1 MPSRIFSIDSSFY
14 LKESSSSL
22 SSEEFSTLQPI
33 GWRCRT
39 ASRSLP
45 VRAFA
50 WLFVFAAL
58 ISATP
63 AQAFVHPGGL
73 HTQADLDRMKA
84 KVAAGAH
91 PWIDDWNLLITDSE
105 ARNTYTAAPQ
115 ADMGANRQRAD
126 ADAHAAYLNAIRW
139 YISGDTSYAD
149 CAVRICNAWS
159 STVTQV
165 PSNTGLV
172 GIPIFDFALAAEVLR
187 VYSGWSGT
195 DFARFQNMMET
206 YLYPSCH
213 DFLTNHNGACLTSYW
228 ANWDDCNIGALV
240 AMGVLCDDS
249 AKFNEG
255 VTYFESGAGNGC
267 IMNAVYYLHMPTLGQ
282 WQESGRDQEH
292 AQLGIGLCGSFCQ
305 IAWNQG
311 VDLFGYA
318 SNRLLA
324 GAEYVAQTNLCQ
336 LVPYKYYTNCSSANQ
351 DWVSINGRGRLDD
364 RPVWE
369 LIYNHYAV
377 LKGLSTPNS
386 KAMAELMRPEHGSN
400 DHFGYGT
407 LTFTLDAS
415 ASSYPPSSVPTAPI
429 GLTATAGV
437 GQVALQW
444 SPSPTN
450 SAQGYTVLRSA
461 TNGGP
466 YTSIATW
473 SANTNPQYVDTSVTN
488 GTTYYYVIQGV
499 NQSGS
504 SVNSP
509 QASATPLAAGALLSG
524 WTNQDIGTA
533 STSGSATYS
542 DLGNGSFLLSG
553 SGAGIGGTSDG
564 GFNYTYTTATG
575 NFTLTA
581 RLWNVAWNSG
591 GGEVGIMMRET
602 MAANSPE
609 VQMTL
614 GGSGLREARFGI
626 RSSAGGNLN
635 HYLGNDYTWLP
646 AWFRLRRSGN
656 TFTAYESSD
665 GVTWFVVGSTTV
677 AMSTTYY
684 VGLVMANGSSTL
696 NTATL
701 DHVISAAPAAPT
713 GLIAA
718 PQTGPVSLS
727 WIGSTGA
734 TSYSVKRATTSGGP
748 YTTLATGV
756 TTIQYNDT
764 TALSGTT
771 YYYVVSASDPAG
783 DESNDSTEAMAA
795 TGMVTITGFAPYSGS
810 IDVGHGGVL
819 DIDGSSGTYATSVIR
834 SSSLTFDGGPTFST
848 GGTANEPANLID
860 NGSASGNTNDFFGP
874 LVLDSGA
881 CFVKATPN
889 AAANLRLTFD
899 SLARSP
905 GTQLIFGHS
914 GNFGGIGTS
923 PFANASAGTTN
934 VAITT
939 APSTL
944 MVGGGAAAGSNTV
957 GLLPF
962 VFVGNDLTTYDGTY
976 GLRGLNTSTEM
987 SALSNGLTGSR
998 NAKITSGTVTLNTAT
1013 TINALY
1019 GTGGSTSGSGTL
1031 TITSGA
1037 ICCAVSFTLG
1047 NSTLA
1052 FGSSEGLLNIA
1063 NARTLTINSVITG
1076 TGGLTAAL
1084 ENYNGS
1090 AASLVLGG
1098 ANTYTGTTTF
1108 EGNDT
1113 NLKAK
1118 LTNGLALQNT
1128 TVDYNNYGAS
1138 LQFGSGTTN
1147 VTTATFGGLKGS
1159 QNLALTNAGSAGGA
1173 VALTVGSD
1181 GDNTTYGGVLSGTG
1195 SLTKVGSGSLTL
1207 SGACSYTGSTVV
1219 SSGTLNVTGS
1229 LASASIVTVNSGG
1242 VLSGTGTIG
1251 GLVSVT
1257 NGGIFS
1263 ISSSGTG
1270 ALTVGSLTLNGGA
1283 IISCMPGSAQGMATV
1298 GGTYTA
1304 PTSGTV
1310 TINVSAAA
1318 GFGAGSYPI
1327 ITGATGIS
1335 AGSFTLGAA
1344 PSGYNYA
1351 LSASNGVLSLVI
1363 SAPTPPTGLSATTG
1377 DGTVQLDWNPSSGA
1391 TSYSLKRSSVSGGPY
1406 TALSN
1411 GLTATSQT
1419 DTTVIN
1425 GTTYYYV
1432 VSALNYAGE
1441 SANSNEVSAIPSQPI
1456 SQLEQTAPA
1465 LVVPSDSS
1473 SGGNTTITVS
1483 GSVAGHTYQLQY
1495 ATDPRN
1501 GPWQNVGSPQTGSG
1515 GVLTFTA
1522 PLPPSSTSGFYR
1534 ILIQR

>member
-1 MPSRIFSIDSSFY
+1 M
-14 LKESSSSL
+14 
-22 SSEEFSTLQPI
+22 Q
-33 GWRCRT
+33 
-39 ASRSLP
+39 SLP
-45 VRAFA
+45 GSVFA
-50 WLFVFAAL
+50 WIFILGAL
-58 ISATP
+58 ISAAP
-63 AQAFVHPGGL
+63 AQTFVHPGGL
-73 HTQADLDRMKA
+73 HTQADLDRMKT

-91 PWIDDWNLLITDSE
+91 PWIDDWNLLISDSE

-159 STVTQV
+159 SSVNQV

-187 VYSGWSGT
+187 IYGGWSAS

-213 DFLTNHNGACLTSYW
+213 DFLTNHNGSCITSYW
-228 ANWDDCNIGALV
+228 ANWDDCNIGALI

-267 IMNAVYYLHMPTLGQ
+267 ITNAVYYLHTPTLGQ

-305 IAWNQG
+305 VAWNQG
-311 VDLFGYA
+311 VNLFGYA

-336 LVPYKYYTNCSSANQ
+336 PVPYKYYTNCVSANQ
-351 DWVSINGRGRLDD
+351 DWVSINGLGRLDD

-377 LKGLSTPNS
+377 LEGLSIPNS
-386 KAMAELMRPEHGSN
+386 KAMAQLMRPEHGSN

-415 ASSYPPSSVPTAPI
+415 ASSYPPSPISPAPT
-429 GLTATAGV
+429 GLVATASV

-444 SPSPTN
+444 SPSSTN
-450 SAQGYTVLRSA
+450 SAQGYTVLRST

-488 GTTYYYVIQGV
+488 GTTYYYVIQAV

-504 SVNSP
+504 STNSA
-509 QASATPLAAGALLSG
+509 QASATPLAAGPLLSG
-524 WTNQDIGTA
+524 WTNQDLGTA
-533 STSGSATYS
+533 STSGGATYS
-542 DLGNGSFLLSG
+542 DLGNGTFLLSG

-564 GFNYTYTTATG
+564 GFNYTYAVVTE

-581 RLWNVAWNSG
+581 RLWNISWNSG
-591 GGEVGIMMRET
+591 GGEVGIMLRESL
-602 MAANSPE
+602 AANSAE

-626 RSSAGGNLN
+626 RSSTGANLN
-635 HYLGNDYTWLP
+635 HYLGNDYTWTP

-665 GVTWFVVGSTTV
+665 GVTWFSVGSTTI

-684 VGLVMANGSSTL
+684 AGLVMANGSSTL
-696 NTATL
+696 NTAML
-701 DHVISAAPAAPT
+701 DHVISTAPAAPT

-718 PQTGPVSLS
+718 PQADRVALS
-727 WIGSTGA
+727 WIGSPGA
-734 TSYSVKRATTSGGP
+734 TSYSIKRATTSGGP

-756 TTIQYNDT
+756 TTTQYNDE
-764 TALSGTT
+764 TAVSGTT

-795 TGMVTITGFAPYSGS
+795 GGMVTITGFAPYAGS
-810 IDVGHGGVL
+810 IDVGHGGIL
-819 DIDGSSGTYATSVIR
+819 DIDSSSGTYAASVIR
-834 SSSLTFDGGPTFST
+834 SSNLMIDGGPTFSS
-848 GGTANEPANLID
+848 GGTANEPANLLD
-860 NGSASGNTNDFFGP
+860 NGSGAGNTNDFFGP
-874 LVLDSGA
+874 LVIDSGA

-899 SLARSP
+899 SLTRSP
-905 GTQLIFGHS
+905 GTQLVFGHS
-914 GNFGGIGTS
+914 GNFGGVGTS
-923 PFANASAGTTN
+923 PLANATAGTTN
-934 VAITT
+934 VVITT

-944 MVGGGAAAGSNTV
+944 MVGGGGAAGSNTLS
-957 GLLPF
+957 LLPF
-962 VFVGNDLTTYDGTY
+962 VFVGNDLTTYDSSY

-987 SALSNGLTGSR
+987 SALSSGLTGAR
-998 NAKITSGTVTLNTAT
+998 NAKITSGTVTLNAAT

-1019 GTGGSTSGSGTL
+1019 GSGGSTTGSGTL

-1052 FGSSEGLLNIA
+1052 FGASEGLLNVA

-1084 ENYNGS
+1084 ENYNGAS
-1090 AASLVLGG
+1090 ANLVLGG
-1098 ANTYTGTTTF
+1098 ANTYTGTTTI
-1108 EGNDT
+1108 EGNDP
-1113 NLKAK
+1113 NLKVK

-1128 TVDYNNYGAS
+1128 TLDYNNYGAS

-1147 VTTATFGGLKGS
+1147 VTSATLGGLKGR

-1173 VALTVGSD
+1173 IALDVGGD
-1181 GDNTTYGGVLSGTG
+1181 GDNTIYGGVLSGSG
-1195 SLTKVGSGSLTL
+1195 SLTKIGSGELTL
-1207 SGACSYTGSTVV
+1207 SGPCTYTGSTVV
-1219 SSGTLNVTGS
+1219 SSGTLNITGS
-1229 LASASIVTVNSGG
+1229 LAAASNVTVNSGG
-1242 VLSGTGTIG
+1242 ILAGTGTVG
-1251 GLVSVT
+1251 GSVSVAS
-1257 NGGIFS
+1257 GGILS
-1263 ISSSGTG
+1263 PGGSGAGT
-1270 ALTVGSLTLNGGA
+1270 LTVGSLTLNGGA
-1283 IISCMPGSAQGMATV
+1283 MLFCMPGSAPSTVTV

-1304 PTSGTV
+1304 PTSGMV
-1310 TINVSAAA
+1310 TINVSPAAR
-1318 GFGAGSYPI
+1318 FGAGAYSI
-1327 ITGATGIS
+1327 ITGAKSIS
-1335 AGSFTLGAA
+1335 ADSFTLGAA

-1351 LSASNGVLSLVI
+1351 LSASGGVLSLVV
-1363 SAPTPPTGLSATTG
+1363 SPPTPPTGLSATAG
-1377 DGTVQLDWNPSSGA
+1377 DGAVRLNWNSSFGA
-1391 TSYSLKRSSVSGGPY
+1391 TSYDIKRGSASGGPY
-1406 TALSN
+1406 TVLST
-1411 GLTATSQT
+1411 GGTATSQT
-1419 DTTVIN
+1419 DTTVID

-1432 VSALNYAGE
+1432 VSALNSAGE
-1441 SANSNEVSAIPSQPI
+1441 SVNSNEVSATPSQPI
-1456 SQLEQTAPA
+1456 SQQEQTAPA
-1465 LVVPSDSS
+1465 LGVPSNSS
-1473 SGGNTTITVS
+1473 SGSNNTITVI
-1483 GSVAGHTYQLQY
+1483 GSVAGHTYQLQF
-1495 ATDPRN
+1495 ATDPQN
-1501 GPWQNVGSPQTGSG
+1501 GPWQNIGAPQAGNG
-1515 GVLTFTA
+1515 GTLTFTA
-1522 PLPPSSTSGFYR
+1522 PLPSSSTSGFYR
-1534 ILIQR
+1534 LLIQR